1 MSNEVKRGI
10 KKLMVTE
17 QSRNDAA
24 YSFITLYVN
33 YYELKNDNVES
44 H

>member
-1 MSNEVKRGI
+1 MRWRGEI
-10 KKLMVTE
+10 KKLKTTE